1 MTQPK
6 KSPGK
11 KFRGAAGEG
20 ARAGAPVSKRLGI
33 YGTGDVW
40 ERALQRIGG
49 RGRAPSDTAE
59 AQTGQAEFFQ
69 AAARMGE
76 GPRQGPIRRGGAARV
91 GMGRKSNVSLRG
103 NAVLA

>member
-1 MTQPK
+1 M
-6 KSPGK
+6 
-11 KFRGAAGEG
+11 ALLGEG
-20 ARAGAPVSKRLGI
+20 AGAGAPVSKRLGI
-33 YGTGDVW
+33 YGTGDVR

-49 RGRAPSDTAE
+49 AGGLRPDTAE

-76 GPRQGPIRRGGAARV
+76 GPRQGPYGGGDAARV